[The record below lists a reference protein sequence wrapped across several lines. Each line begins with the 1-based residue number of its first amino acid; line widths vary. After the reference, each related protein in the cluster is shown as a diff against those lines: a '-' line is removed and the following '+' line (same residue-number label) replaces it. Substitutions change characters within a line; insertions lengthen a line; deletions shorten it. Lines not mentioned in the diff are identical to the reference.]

1 MMQERGKRMWT
12 RGLAVLLLAGLPAC
26 GQDLPFDYDYKSA
39 SEVEIDYNGKSYLLR
54 QYENRTDTPFSYQF
68 EPDGD
73 VDITIGDDTYEID
86 SPYDSSGS
94 LKKKKKK
101 KVKKRS
107 SSSRKRS

>member
-1 MMQERGKRMWT
+1 MRERGKRRWT

-39 SEVEIDYNGKSYLLR
+39 RQVEIVYNGKSYLLSQGVR
-54 QYENRTDTPFSYQF
+54 RTDTPFSYQF
-68 EPDGD
+68 EADGD
-73 VDITIGDDTYEID
+73 VDITIDDTTYEID

-107 SSSRKRS
+107 SSSRKKR